1 MKAATIHHQ
10 HWFTLN
16 SQHSSL
22 TCKYI
27 KFCINM
33 FIGSTESMK
42 LCKLEGFHDAVTL
55 ALVRVISPSCDHV
68 TSRSANPNLF
78 GSFHAQAK
86 Q

>member
-1 MKAATIHHQ
+1 
-10 HWFTLN
+10 
-16 SQHSSL
+16 
-22 TCKYI
+22 
-27 KFCINM
+27 M